1 MTDASTPSSDI
12 AAVTQTV
19 DALYNAVIKK
29 NSTQLEALT
38 AEQLS
43 YGHSVGR
50 IENKAQCIA
59 NTIGPRTTWKS
70 IDRLEPSVQ
79 ITGDIALVRHI
90 MSGVAEREGKS
101 EAAKMGVLMVWQKH
115 SGAWKL
121 LARQSFKI

>member
-1 MTDASTPSSDI
+1 MSQATTPSSDN
-12 AAVTQTV
+12 AAVTQAV
-19 DALYNAVIKK
+19 DAFYQAVISK
-29 NSTQLEALT
+29 NQQQLETLT

-50 IENKAQCIA
+50 IENKVQCIA
-59 NTIGPRTTWKS
+59 NTMGPRTVWKS
-70 IDRLEPSVQ
+70 IDRLEPSTQ

-115 SGAWKL
+115 SGVWKL
-121 LARQSFKI
+121 LARQSFKL

>member
-19 DALYNAVIKK
+19 DAFYNAVIKK